1 FESVNA
7 LLERFINYHK
17 MIRYNTETREL
28 AIRNWGRYNLNRG
41 GKPMLD
47 CVTAELKEVK
57 DIDLIHYVSEQ
68 VLRDD
73 IREIY
78 ESYNDKLTYR
88 CSKKNDHAKEKN
100 AVGNEN
106 QKSNQGST
114 SYDTCT
120 ISGQEEEQYKE
131 KEKYKKQQKDVADVI
146 QFWDENGFG
155 INNVHAKE
163 QLLSWLDDSS
173 FKEPGSVILKA
184 LSISCENE
192 ARRLNYTEGIL
203 KNWENESLLTVEEI

>member
-1 FESVNA
+1 
-7 LLERFINYHK
+7 
-17 MIRYNTETREL
+17 
-28 AIRNWGRYNLNRG
+28 YNLNRG

-78 ESYNDKLTYR
+78 ESYNDKLAYR

-155 INNVHAKE
+155 INNRSEERRVGKE
-163 QLLSWLDDSS
+163 ID
-173 FKEPGSVILKA
+173 V
-184 LSISCENE
+184 
-192 ARRLNYTEGIL
+192 R
-203 KNWENESLLTVEEI
+203 

>member
-1 FESVNA
+1 
-7 LLERFINYHK
+7 
-17 MIRYNTETREL
+17 
-28 AIRNWGRYNLNRG
+28 
-41 GKPMLD
+41 
-47 CVTAELKEVK
+47 
-57 DIDLIHYVSEQ
+57 
-68 VLRDD
+68 D

-78 ESYNDKLTYR
+78 ESYNDKLAYR

-184 LSISCENE
+184 LSISCEND
-192 ARRLNYTEGIL
+192 ARRLKYIEGIL
-203 KNWENESLLTVEEI
+203 KNWENESLLTVKEMENSNQNRDKQPKEQLNYNPKKDRF